1 LFTSL
6 TIEERKNGRKSTR
19 EFRRQVTE
27 KPGKVN
33 WSLIKTNEVYHNVFV
48 HHRNSTPFERRILVP
63 EEILQAVIHKIAKES
78 QTHRG
83 LAEFDVCVTVHH

>member
-6 TIEERKNGRKSTR
+6 AIEETKDGRKSMR
-19 EFRRQVTE
+19 EFRRRVTE

-33 WSLIKTNEVYHNVFV
+33 WSIIKTNEVYHNVFV
-48 HHRNSTPFERRILVP
+48 HHRNSTPFERRMLEL
-63 EEILQAVIHKIAKES
+63 EEILEAVIHNIARES

-83 LAEFDVCVTVHH
+83 LAE